1 MFWFKSCPR
10 CKGDLYREQTGE
22 PWHCVQCSREMA
34 TEAVRAGLLA
44 RQAAAAAKA
53 AADFSS
59 RDLLP
64 VPGHM
69 PGARLNESAA

>member
-1 MFWFKSCPR
+1 
-10 CKGDLYREQTGE
+10 
-22 PWHCVQCSREMA
+22 MA